1 MILINKFNDLR
12 IKIKKSLITKIG
24 KIATQHFPNEFGG
37 FLIGRYSTDLKSV
50 EIDDFILPKK
60 YKGTPTLFQ
69 RSTDEITSLFRKE
82 FELNNRYYIG
92 EWHSHPNGS
101 TMYSQTDLNAM
112 IETVNCSTVTI
123 KNPILL
129 IISINNKKMNDF
141 TFYCYSDKK
150 LYNYE

>member
-1 MILINKFNDLR
+1 MILTNKFNQLR
-12 IKIKKSLITKIG
+12 IVIEESLITEIG
-24 KIATQHFPNEFGG
+24 NIAIKHFPNEFGG
-37 FLIGRYSTDLKSV
+37 FLIGRYSSDLKSV
-50 EIDDFILPKK
+50 EIEGFILPKK
-60 YKGTPTLFQ
+60 YKGTPTVFQ
-69 RSTDEITSLFRKE
+69 RSTVEVEELFIKE
-82 FELNNRYYIG
+82 FNINNRYYIG

-129 IISINNKKMNDF
+129 ILSINNNKMNDF

>member
-1 MILINKFNDLR
+1 MILINKFNNLKII
-12 IKIKKSLITKIG
+12 IKQSLITKIG
-24 KIATQHFPNEFGG
+24 KISIQHFPNEFGG

-50 EIDDFILPKK
+50 EIEDFILPKK

-69 RSTDEITSLFRKE
+69 RSTDNIEHLFKKE
-82 FELNNRYYIG
+82 FEINKRYYVG

-112 IETVNCSTVTI
+112 IETANCSTVTI

-129 IISINNKKMNDF
+129 IISINNKKINDF
-141 TFYCYSDKK
+141 TFYCYSEKK
-150 LYNYE
+150 LHKYE